1 MTEVVLR
8 PGFAAATHVARRIE
22 VGMRADA
29 LAHRHA
35 VTPYA
40 GIALRGVVR
49 QTWLAGR
56 IVFDHEQVRQPA

>member
-1 MTEVVLR
+1 V
-8 PGFAAATHVARRIE
+8 
-22 VGMRADA
+22 RADA

-40 GIALRGVVR
+40 GTALRGVVR
-49 QTWLAGR
+49 QTWLGGR